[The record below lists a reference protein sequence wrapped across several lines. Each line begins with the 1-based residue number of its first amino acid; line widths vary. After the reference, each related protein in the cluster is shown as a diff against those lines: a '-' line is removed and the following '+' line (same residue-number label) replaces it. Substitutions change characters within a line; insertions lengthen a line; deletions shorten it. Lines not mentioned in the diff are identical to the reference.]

1 MPQGSRLKVNF
12 KAILLARLRDERPNR
27 TVALPSVLRMGSA
40 IAGLFIIGLVLLV
53 GGGGWFPGAGGIPAP
68 LVIFMMI
75 AAGTLC
81 LIGAFVMTVRART
94 KSSTSSRFSAPI
106 PLA

>member
-12 KAILLARLRDERPNR
+12 KAIPSTRLRDEWPNR
-27 TVALPSVLRMGSA
+27 TVALPFVLRIGFA

-53 GGGGWFPGAGGIPAP
+53 GGGGWFLGAGGIPAP

-81 LIGAFVMTVRART
+81 LIVAFVMAVRARS
-94 KSSTSSRFSAPI
+94 KPSTSSRFSAPI